1 VSVCADVMD
10 VHGPVLVHGSVQARI
25 RGSVACA

>member
-1 VSVCADVMD
+1 MD
-10 VHGPVLVHGSVQARI
+10 VRGPVLVHGSVQARI